1 MSKSK
6 RSFKMVFFE
15 NGWIKSLRR
24 GRKGGV
30 GIAAKIVEA
39 RGKVSEEEARSEQG
53 CSGNLRGEWISSS
66 LDATRPTFHRDT
78 VEDKEGEEG
87 RRSPRGEV
95 PGRRVNLTNKLSKE
109 VAIIVP
115 RLCHV
120 SRNNGQL
127 VHVAIPNRRYHL
139 LTVL

>member
-1 MSKSK
+1 M
-6 RSFKMVFFE
+6 
-15 NGWIKSLRR
+15 RR

-78 VEDKEGEEG
+78 VEDKEGEG
-87 RRSPRGEV
+87 REKESTGRSARSA
-95 PGRRVNLTNKLSKE
+95 R
-109 VAIIVP
+109 
-115 RLCHV
+115 
-120 SRNNGQL
+120 
-127 VHVAIPNRRYHL
+127 
-139 LTVL
+139 